1 MHQRKDRAPAFNQA
15 SPPSEN
21 RQNCVKNITP
31 KRDAVTGAESL
42 RLTKLEKTI
51 QTGVQ
56 QFIAVGEA
64 LMEIRDKRLY
74 RAEFKSFEAYCQ
86 KRWKF
91 SRQYAGRLIEAADVA
106 GEIPEKCKL
115 EFTNPQQLKVIGKLP
130 KEDRTEAA
138 EQIVDR
144 AKKAGR
150 KVKKEDIEAVLPP
163 DPNHAPGNP
172 VTEVVL
178 TDADGIQ
185 QPVTITGPVAAEIA
199 AQVTARDRHAEQYR
213 DVPPEPEPTPA
224 LPINTVQDALAFCCA
239 TDEPGHNW
247 EAAATILAAEVE
259 RLTEALTKANA
270 NIDILTAA
278 APDTGPLTPASLL
291 AELRKFKPRIPDTLP
306 QPQRAAFGEQIRKMA
321 DWLLNPVTPA
331 NQ

>member
-1 MHQRKDRAPAFNQA
+1 MR
-15 SPPSEN
+15 
-21 RQNCVKNITP
+21 NITP
-31 KRDAVTGAESL
+31 KKDAVTGAESL

-56 QFIAVGEA
+56 QFITVGEA

-86 KRWKF
+86 KRWNF

-106 GEIPEKCKL
+106 GDIPEKCKL
-115 EFTNPQQLKVIGKLP
+115 EFTNPEQLKAIGKLP
-130 KEDRTEAA
+130 KEERTEAA
-138 EQIVDR
+138 EEIVDR
-144 AKKAGR
+144 AKCAGR
-150 KVKKEDIEAVLPP
+150 KVTKQDVEAVLPP
-163 DPNHAPGNP
+163 DPDPAPGIALMHDGP
-172 VTEVVL
+172 KADRIQIEGKWGTDSAPGIPGSEIVL
-178 TDADGIQ
+178 TDAAGIRE
-185 QPVTITGPVAAEIA
+185 PVTITGPAAGEIA
-199 AQVTARDRHAEQYR
+199 AKVTAREHPTEQYR
-213 DVPPEPEPTPA
+213 AAPPEPEPPPA
-224 LPINTVQDALAFCCA
+224 VPINTVQDALAFCRA

-247 EAAATILAAEVE
+247 EAAATILTAEVE
-259 RLTEALTKANA
+259 RLTEALTKAQS

-321 DWLLNPVTPA
+321 DWLLNPVT
-331 NQ
+331 